1 MRSLVS
7 NVRAAFGGTPNS
19 PQSGD
24 LTFDRP
30 ESNLS
35 DKRDAKVAEDSV
47 IRDPDGLTFDEA
59 TRGGLG
65 RHLGFWSTYFLIIG
79 RIIGTGIFSTPS
91 SITES
96 VGSVGA
102 ALMLWVLGLALSF
115 AGLLVW
121 LEFGCMLPRSGG
133 EKLYLEASYP
143 RPRYLA
149 TIVFA
154 FNAIFLG
161 FTASGCI
168 VFATNIVTAANSTI
182 DDWQKRGIAIAVIV
196 FVTLIHTFTPKAGV
210 YLMNSL
216 GFLKVFILAFIIIVG
231 LVVLGGHVKS
241 VPDPTA
247 SFQNSFANSSTSS
260 NQYATALFK
269 VLNTYTGWSNAAYVL
284 NEVKNPVR
292 TLKIAGPAALAT
304 CGALYLL
311 ANVAYFAV
319 ASPTEIAASGVT
331 VAAFFM
337 GKVFGTAAQ
346 RAMAVFVA
354 LSSLG
359 NVLTIT
365 FAQSRVNQEL
375 AKEGVIPY
383 QRFWAST
390 YPSGAPTAGLFLHFI
405 PSFII
410 IIAIPFGNAFNFII
424 DVEGYPSSI
433 IALAVVVGLFL
444 LRWKVPDTARP
455 FKVWWP
461 VAAFFLVGQCF
472 LIVAPFIR
480 PPGGVGDTPPI
491 PYWLY
496 PIVGITVLIA
506 SVVYWFVW
514 RVVMPRVGSFEWR
527 DIKTNLADGT
537 VVTTFVR
544 EKEE

>member
-1 MRSLVS
+1 M
-7 NVRAAFGGTPNS
+7 TP
-19 PQSGD
+19 
-24 LTFDRP
+24 R
-30 ESNLS
+30 
-35 DKRDAKVAEDSV
+35 
-47 IRDPDGLTFDEA
+47 
-59 TRGGLG
+59 
-65 RHLGFWSTYFLIIG
+65 
-79 RIIGTGIFSTPS
+79 
-91 SITES
+91 
-96 VGSVGA
+96 
-102 ALMLWVLGLALSF
+102 
-115 AGLLVW
+115 
-121 LEFGCMLPRSGG
+121 
-133 EKLYLEASYP
+133 
-143 RPRYLA
+143 
-149 TIVFA
+149 
-154 FNAIFLG
+154 
-161 FTASGCI
+161 
-168 VFATNIVTAANSTI
+168 
-182 DDWQKRGIAIAVIV
+182 
-196 FVTLIHTFTPKAGV
+196 
-210 YLMNSL
+210 
-216 GFLKVFILAFIIIVG
+216 
-231 LVVLGGHVKS
+231 
-241 VPDPTA
+241 
-247 SFQNSFANSSTSS
+247 
-260 NQYATALFK
+260 
-269 VLNTYTGWSNAAYVL
+269 WSNAAYVL

-311 ANVAYFAV
+311 ANVAYFAA

-337 GKVFGTAAQ
+337 GKVFGSAAQ

-390 YPSGAPTAGLFLHFI
+390 WPAGAPSAGLFLHFI

-433 IALAVVVGLFL
+433 IALAVVVGLFM

-480 PPGGVGDTPPI
+480 PPGGIGDTPPI

-506 SVVYWFVW
+506 SFVYWFVW
-514 RVVMPRVGSFEWR
+514 RVVLPRAGAFQWR
-527 DIKTNLADGT
+527 DVKTNLADGT

-544 EKEE
+544 EKED